1 MRDVRGCFF
10 RMILRSKVAILGS
23 FFSVDVNG
31 IVGVYFMNTCEKLF
45 SLAKFCFFCPG
56 RGRAQR
62 GATGRGR
69 ARQSVEK

>member
-1 MRDVRGCFF
+1 MRGCFV

-45 SLAKFCFFCPG
+45 SVAKFCFLSLG
-56 RGRAQR
+56 HN
-62 GATGRGR
+62 GARR
-69 ARQSVEK
+69 ARQGTTGCDGA